1 MSNLIPNSELRNL
14 EKVIAAEVCPYCGKS
29 CEPSIAFSQHLNI
42 DNSSGVYSWAVN
54 NCCCE
59 ERKNDIINFLVNI
72 ANRRRM
78 PNFPF

>member
-1 MSNLIPNSELRNL
+1 MSNLIPTSELRNL

-29 CEPSIAFSQHLNI
+29 CEPSISFSQRLNV
-42 DNSSGVYSWAVN
+42 DRSSGVISVGVN

-59 ERKNDIINFLVNI
+59 ERKRDIVSFLTNI
-72 ANRRRM
+72 ANRRRI